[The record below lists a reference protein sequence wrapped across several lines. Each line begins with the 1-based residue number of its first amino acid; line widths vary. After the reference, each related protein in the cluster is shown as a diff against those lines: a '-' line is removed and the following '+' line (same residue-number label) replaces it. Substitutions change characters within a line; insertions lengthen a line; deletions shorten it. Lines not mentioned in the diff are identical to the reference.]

1 MRGLRAL
8 RHRLPGRLH
17 RRRGGRE
24 HAGAPALA
32 LRAVC
37 EALRDQPA
45 ALHLLRDVRRS
56 LSLRRH
62 HHGATLRPGRRPPRQ
77 VHRGQRGHAGAT
89 ERQRQRHRRAVR
101 CAVGP
106 TGRPQVVVAFAI
118 LAAWELVTAAGVVA
132 FRRPIYNALA
142 LVANMLG
149 LAVLFLILNAQF
161 LFAAQVI
168 VYAGAVMVLFVFIIA
183 LMNPE
188 SDVALPRRGSE
199 WIYGAVFGVI
209 FAALLVSL
217 LFNRGLTGRPGTLT
231 PEAIAAVG
239 NVQTVGIA
247 LYTRFL
253 FPVEV
258 TSLLLL
264 IAAVGAVYL
273 AMRRIR

>member
-1 MRGLRAL
+1 
-8 RHRLPGRLH
+8 
-17 RRRGGRE
+17 
-24 HAGAPALA
+24 
-32 LRAVC
+32 
-37 EALRDQPA
+37 
-45 ALHLLRDVRRS
+45 
-56 LSLRRH
+56 
-62 HHGATLRPGRRPPRQ
+62 
-77 VHRGQRGHAGAT
+77 
-89 ERQRQRHRRAVR
+89 
-101 CAVGP
+101 
-106 TGRPQVVVAFAI
+106 VVIGFAI
-118 LAAWELVTAAGVVA
+118 VAAWEIVTAAGVVA
-132 FRRPIYNALA
+132 FRKPIYNALS

-149 LAVLFLILNAQF
+149 LAVLFLMLNAQF

-188 SDVALPRRGSE
+188 SDVALPRRGTE

-209 FAALLVSL
+209 FAGLLVAL
-217 LFNRGLTGRPGTLT
+217 LFNRGLSGRPGTLT

-247 LYTRFL
+247 LYTKFL

-273 AMRRIR
+273 AMRRVR

>member
-1 MRGLRAL
+1 
-8 RHRLPGRLH
+8 
-17 RRRGGRE
+17 
-24 HAGAPALA
+24 
-32 LRAVC
+32 V
-37 EALRDQPA
+37 
-45 ALHLLRDVRRS
+45 
-56 LSLRRH
+56 
-62 HHGATLRPGRRPPRQ
+62 
-77 VHRGQRGHAGAT
+77 
-89 ERQRQRHRRAVR
+89 
-101 CAVGP
+101 
-106 TGRPQVVVAFAI
+106 
-118 LAAWELVTAAGVVA
+118 AAWEIVTAAGVVA
-132 FRRPIYNALA
+132 FRKPIYNALS

-149 LAVLFLILNAQF
+149 LAVLFLMLNAQF

-188 SDVALPRRGSE
+188 SDVALPRRGTE

-209 FAALLVSL
+209 FAALLVAL
-217 LFNRGLTGRPGTLT
+217 LFNRGLSGRPGTLT

-247 LYTRFL
+247 LYTKFL

>member
-1 MRGLRAL
+1 M
-8 RHRLPGRLH
+8 
-17 RRRGGRE
+17 
-24 HAGAPALA
+24 
-32 LRAVC
+32 
-37 EALRDQPA
+37 
-45 ALHLLRDVRRS
+45 
-56 LSLRRH
+56 
-62 HHGATLRPGRRPPRQ
+62 
-77 VHRGQRGHAGAT
+77 
-89 ERQRQRHRRAVR
+89 
-101 CAVGP
+101 
-106 TGRPQVVVAFAI
+106 
-118 LAAWELVTAAGVVA
+118 AAWEIVTAAGVVA
-132 FRRPIYNALA
+132 FRKPIYNALS

-149 LAVLFLILNAQF
+149 LAVLFLMLNAQF

-188 SDVALPRRGSE
+188 SDVALPRRGTE

-209 FAALLVSL
+209 FAALLVAL
-217 LFNRGLTGRPGTLT
+217 LFNRGLSGRPGTLT

-247 LYTRFL
+247 LYTKFL

>member
-1 MRGLRAL
+1 
-8 RHRLPGRLH
+8 
-17 RRRGGRE
+17 
-24 HAGAPALA
+24 
-32 LRAVC
+32 
-37 EALRDQPA
+37 
-45 ALHLLRDVRRS
+45 
-56 LSLRRH
+56 
-62 HHGATLRPGRRPPRQ
+62 
-77 VHRGQRGHAGAT
+77 
-89 ERQRQRHRRAVR
+89 
-101 CAVGP
+101 
-106 TGRPQVVVAFAI
+106 VVVGFAI
-118 LAAWELVTAAGVVA
+118 VAAWELVTAAGVVA
-132 FRRPIYNALA
+132 FRRPIYNALS

-149 LAVLFLILNAQF
+149 LAVLFLMLNAQF

-188 SDVALPRRGSE
+188 SDVALPRRGTE

-209 FAALLVSL
+209 FAALLVAL

-247 LYTRFL
+247 LYTKFL

-258 TSLLLL
+258 TSVLLL

-273 AMRRIR
+273 AIRRIR

>member
-1 MRGLRAL
+1 MVVGFAL
-8 RHRLPGRLH
+8 
-17 RRRGGRE
+17 
-24 HAGAPALA
+24 
-32 LRAVC
+32 V
-37 EALRDQPA
+37 
-45 ALHLLRDVRRS
+45 
-56 LSLRRH
+56 
-62 HHGATLRPGRRPPRQ
+62 
-77 VHRGQRGHAGAT
+77 
-89 ERQRQRHRRAVR
+89 
-101 CAVGP
+101 
-106 TGRPQVVVAFAI
+106 
-118 LAAWELVTAAGVVA
+118 AAWEIVTAAGVVA
-132 FRRPIYNALA
+132 FRKPIYNALS

-149 LAVLFLILNAQF
+149 LAVLFLMLNAQF

-188 SDVALPRRGSE
+188 SDVALPRRGTE

-209 FAALLVSL
+209 FAALLVAL
-217 LFNRGLTGRPGTLT
+217 LFNRGLSGRPGTLT

-247 LYTRFL
+247 LYTKFL